1 MIHAAPSR
9 SSTVLLA
16 LLGLATTSVPAPA
29 AQATPPV
36 VQAQA
41 PARPPT
47 PPAVPATPEAR
58 ARAPRGTHRPY
69 ALAIKREDGFI
80 NVALKAT
87 RIRVA
92 DIAAD
97 LARQLRVRIDVGTD
111 LKQEFVT
118 VDVPSS
124 PLESVL
130 QAIAPRVLVD
140 YELRQDARPRPLAIY
155 LLAPTDVAPKANV
168 VERGVSQGMVISG
181 HTEETPTDDGS
192 DPVTIAGDTHQLSI
206 TAKNQPLA
214 LVAMAVADTLGVP
227 LEMTYPAGE
236 LVVVSV
242 TNLPAEDAA
251 IGISPNVRLQVR
263 VDVSQAERTPL
274 KLIVTQPRAQAAR

>member
-1 MIHAAPSR
+1 MIRAARSR
-9 SSTVLLA
+9 PSTVLLA
-16 LLGLATTSVPAPA
+16 LLALGGTSLPATAARQAPTPAPA
-29 AQATPPV
+29 APTRAS
-36 VQAQA
+36 AQRGA
-41 PARPPT
+41 P
-47 PPAVPATPEAR
+47 
-58 ARAPRGTHRPY
+58 RPY
-69 ALAIKREDGFI
+69 ALAITNEDGFI

-97 LARQLRVRIDVGTD
+97 LARQLRVRVDVGPA

-124 PLESVL
+124 PLETVL

-140 YELRQDARPRPLAIY
+140 YEVRQDARPLPLVIY
-155 LLAPTDVAPKANV
+155 LLSPTDVEPTANIV
-168 VERGVSQGMVISG
+168 QRGASQGLVISG

-206 TAKNQPLA
+206 KAKNQPLA
-214 LVAMAVADTLGVP
+214 LVAMAVADTLGVQ
-227 LEMTYPAGE
+227 LEMTYPAAE
-236 LVVVSV
+236 PVAVSV
-242 TNLPAEDAA
+242 TNLPAEDAV
-251 IGISPNVRLQVR
+251 IGISPNVRLHVR
-263 VDVSQAERTPL
+263 VDVSRAERTPL